1 MLLNFRMIFDV
12 SLLHHNQ
19 SSTLGE
25 KNVILDWLELSHNLS
40 VSVKPSEAKMILINV
55 KRVLAEQLKTM
66 TVGKVFIVQK
76 E

>member
-19 SSTLGE
+19 FSTLGE
-25 KNVILDWLELSHNLS
+25 KNVILDWLELSRNLS
-40 VSVKPSEAKMILINV
+40 VAVEPSEAKMILINV